1 MVKKIITMVMFT
13 LLMTIQQV
21 NAVEDGAV
29 FKDWTGTCQTSQ
41 SGESFCGVA
50 QIVKGDD
57 GKPMAR
63 LLMRKV
69 QEDTLALYIKV
80 PLGVNIIANVRVSLD
95 NEPLA
100 VVPYNFCD
108 PEGCNAVM
116 PVEPKLEE
124 AIKAGS
130 SLTIGFFRVNEEF
143 SFNASLSGVTAAINS
158 L

>member
-1 MVKKIITMVMFT
+1 MVKKMIAMGMFA
-13 LLMTIQQV
+13 LLMTFQQIH
-21 NAVEDGAV
+21 AVEDGEV
-29 FKDWTGTCQTSQ
+29 FKDWTGKCLTTQ
-41 SGESFCGVA
+41 SGDSFCGVE
-50 QIVKGDD
+50 QIVNSNE

-69 QEDTLALYIKV
+69 DQGTLALFIKV

-95 NEPLA
+95 GEPLA

-108 PEGCNAVM
+108 PEGCNASM
-116 PVEPKLEE
+116 PIEPKLEE

-143 SFNASLSGVTAAINS
+143 SFDASLSGVTAAINS